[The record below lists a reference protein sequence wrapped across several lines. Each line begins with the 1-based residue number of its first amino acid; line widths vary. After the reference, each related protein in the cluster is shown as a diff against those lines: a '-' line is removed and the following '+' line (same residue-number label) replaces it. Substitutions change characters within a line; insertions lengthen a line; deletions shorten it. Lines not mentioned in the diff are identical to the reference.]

1 MSAQHSAIAAILLAA
16 GRSARFGADKLSAII
31 DGKTVLA
38 RSAGA
43 LSSAGF
49 NANIAVISN
58 ATQGHSLFLQ
68 KSGFEIVNNP
78 SAADGISTSIR
89 AGILAAQSLG
99 ADAVIIALADMPYVE
114 ADHHLRLV
122 QTARGAPSGMAF
134 SISLKRRSPPAFF
147 GKQWFDRLCSLEGDE
162 GARSIIAA
170 APDAAGVNA
179 GENLLRD
186 IDFAADI
193 RGA

>member
-1 MSAQHSAIAAILLAA
+1 MSAHQSAIAAILLAA
-16 GRSARFGADKLSAII
+16 GRSVRFGADKLSALI

-49 NANIAVISN
+49 DAYVAVISN
-58 ATQGHSLFLQ
+58 ATQGHSHFLQ
-68 KSGFEIVNNP
+68 RSGFEIVNNP

-89 AGILAAQSLG
+89 TGILAAQSLG

-114 ADHHLRLV
+114 AAHYLRLV

-134 SISLKRRSPPAFF
+134 SISLNRRSPPAFF
-147 GKQWFDRLCSLEGDE
+147 GKRWFDRLCSLEGDE

-170 APDAAGVNA
+170 APDTAGVKS
-179 GENLLRD
+179 EDNLLRD

-193 RGA
+193 RSI